1 MANSNSLQLAEQQVN
16 SRGAKFCPLSDTGG
30 ERVHW
35 TFGSRADLLSTQW
48 GPSQFDPN
56 AGTSR
61 CNMDFICDTQMAKE
75 LSVFDAWARGYIEK
89 NSQRLFN
96 GKTLTESQVVDGYK
110 PTLIERGAYPS
121 QVKCKINLSGPR
133 AVRCWD
139 ENGSPRDPPE
149 NWRACKF
156 VAKVNASHLW
166 LMSKE
171 MGFVLNITDLQI
183 FEESRVCPF
192 V

>member
-16 SRGAKFCPLSDTGG
+16 SRGAKFFPLSDTGG
-30 ERVHW
+30 ERVFW
-35 TFGSRADLLSTQW
+35 TFGSKSDPLSTQW
-48 GPSQFDPN
+48 GVSQFDPS
-56 AGTSR
+56 AGSTR
-61 CNMDFICDTQMAKE
+61 CNMDFICDTQMITS
-75 LSVFDAWARGYIEK
+75 LSAFDAWARQYIEK
-89 NSQRLFN
+89 NSHRLFN
-96 GKTLTESQVVDGYK
+96 KTLTDGQVADGYK
-110 PTLIERGAYPS
+110 HTLIERGAYPS
-121 QVKCKINLSGPR
+121 QVRCKINLSGPR

-139 ENGSPRDPPE
+139 EQGNPRDAPE

-166 LMSKE
+166 IMSKE